1 MYKLMVLQMAKNIYN
16 GLFRPEKDFFMQVII
31 ENFTTKQRLGD
42 IQNRPKI
49 IRQLNPNSDNVQ
61 SSYSKFM
68 PEIAQII
75 R

>member
-42 IQNRPKI
+42 IQNQRKI
-49 IRQLNPNSDNVQ
+49 ICQLNPNSDNVQ